1 MENDNYNL
9 ETKVK
14 AKTKQHSIDAS
25 DILQPSWVRCALQMG
40 YGHDRFLLDYGR
52 NLLPYISAA
61 IYIILL
67 FV

>member
-1 MENDNYNL
+1 MENDNCNL
-9 ETKVK
+9 ESKTKTE
-14 AKTKQHSIDAS
+14 TKQHNIDAS

-52 NLLPYISAA
+52 NILPYVSAA